1 MAILTD
7 WPWRHWANQT
17 LQPVSLNEPV
27 ALIDDETRWSWQSLA
42 LRVDRLA
49 AHFTQQG
56 VMADSTVV
64 LRGKNSVQML
74 FSYLALLQCG
84 VRVLPLNPQL
94 PDALT
99 EALLPTLNVAYGL
112 CLNDKPWPNAIR
124 TLSLSSDNTEEIH
137 CIDRL
142 RWQADRLA
150 TLTLTSGS
158 SGMPKAA
165 VHSFAAH
172 LSSAESV
179 VQMMAF
185 SSSDSWLLSLPLFH
199 VSGQGIVWRWLA
211 TGATLVVRTH
221 QPLDSAL
228 RDCTHASLVPTQLWR
243 LLSEGTFPSALKA
256 VLLGGAMIPQA
267 LTQQAEARGVS
278 CWCGYGLTE
287 LASTVCAKRADGRSG
302 VGMPL
307 HGREIR
313 LAEDEI
319 LLRGSTL
326 AAGYWRDGKLIP
338 LVDDDGWFHTRDRGR
353 FSEDEWHILGRLDNQ
368 FFSGG
373 EGIQPE
379 NIEAVL
385 LAHPDVQQA
394 CIVPVDDAEFGHRP
408 VAVLEVAQAT
418 TLDAIRDWLQ
428 PQLAGFQRPVAYYA
442 LPVELKNGGI
452 KLSRQQVK
460 SWANAMHHSPNTTGR
475 AARS

>member
-17 LQPVSLNEPV
+17 PQFVLLNEPVSLNESV
-27 ALIDDETRWSWQSLA
+27 ALIDGEIRWSWRSLA
-42 LRVDRLA
+42 QRVDHLA
-49 AHFTQQG
+49 EHFTQQG
-56 VMADSTVV
+56 VRADSTVA
-64 LRGKNSVQML
+64 LRGKNSGQML

-99 EALLPTLNVAYGL
+99 EALLPTLNVTYGL

-124 TLSLSSDNTEEIH
+124 TLSLPSCDTEESH
-137 CIDRL
+137 CTDRL

-172 LSSAESV
+172 LSSAEGV

-211 TGATLVVRTH
+211 TGATIVVRAH

-302 VGMPL
+302 VGLPL
-307 HGREIR
+307 HEREIR

-338 LVDDDGWFHTRDRGR
+338 LVDDDGWFHSRDRGR
-353 FSEDEWHILGRLDNQ
+353 FAEDEWHILGRLDNQ

-418 TLDAIRDWLQ
+418 TLDVIRDWLQ

-442 LPVELKNGGI
+442 LPAELKNGGI

-460 SWANAMHHSPNTTGR
+460 NWVNTIYHQ
-475 AARS
+475 